1 MGSWRIGMDMYGPK
15 KMATCEAYFLSQLE
29 KGLGLVKT
37 VGFGKMHRD

>member
-1 MGSWRIGMDMYGPK
+1 MGSWRIGDSK